1 MAKYTPEQILTIKNK
16 FTEISNSMTRQ
27 QGEKDLIK
35 EILIDLKDQ
44 FELPPKMARKLAKA
58 YHKRN
63 LEEVRAEHEE
73 FESTYETV
81 FPEKK

>member
-1 MAKYTPEQILTIKNK
+1 MAKFTDAQLLTIKNK
-16 FTEISNSMTRQ
+16 FTEISNSMTRV

-35 EILIDLKDQ
+35 EIYTDLKDQ
-44 FELPPKMARKLAKA
+44 FELPPKLARKLAKA
-58 YHKRN
+58 FHKRN

-73 FESTYETV
+73 FEETYETV